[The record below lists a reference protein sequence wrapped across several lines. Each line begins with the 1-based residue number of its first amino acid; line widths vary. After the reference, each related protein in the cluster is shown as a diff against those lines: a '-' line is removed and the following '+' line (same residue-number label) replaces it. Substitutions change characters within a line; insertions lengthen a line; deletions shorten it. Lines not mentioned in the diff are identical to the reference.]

1 MSLSLSLP
9 CKPTSNLSPRAWPYC
24 DPVLRL
30 LASRSGGIHVFFLVT
45 SILYPIIAA
54 QTKINKNQVIW
65 PVLLAGFVTS
75 DFPVTQ
81 SCPTLCDLCM
91 GCSPLGSSV
100 HGILQARI
108 LEWVATSF
116 SRGSSWPRDRTRVS
130 HIVGRCFTH
139 WATRETATQLF
150 ISTWRHRL
158 LPVNRWASPK
168 QRKSF
173 SF

>member
-108 LEWVATSF
+108 LEWVTTSF
-116 SRGSSWPRDRTRVS
+116 SRGSSWPRDRTCVCCS
-130 HIVGRCFTH
+130 SCIGSWTYHH
-139 WATRETATQLF
+139 WATREAHILN
-150 ISTWRHRL
+150 L
-158 LPVNRWASPK
+158 
-168 QRKSF
+168 
-173 SF
+173 